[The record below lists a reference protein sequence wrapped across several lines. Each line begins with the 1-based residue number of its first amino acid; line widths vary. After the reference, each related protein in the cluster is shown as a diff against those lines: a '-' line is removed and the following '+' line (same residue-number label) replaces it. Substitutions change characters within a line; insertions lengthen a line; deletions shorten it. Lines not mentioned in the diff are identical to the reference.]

1 MIIILETVIIIET
14 APKEIILSGEDLE
27 KKKKKKKLNFP
38 SRKRRHKLIVQ
49 WKFMKYLKGKR
60 ILTLVQVD

>member
-14 APKEIILSGEDLE
+14 APKEIILSGEDLA
-27 KKKKKKKLNFP
+27 KRKKKLNFP

-49 WKFMKYLKGKR
+49 WKFMKYLKGRR

>member
-14 APKEIILSGEDLE
+14 APKEIILSGEDLA
-27 KKKKKKKLNFP
+27 KKKKKKLNFP